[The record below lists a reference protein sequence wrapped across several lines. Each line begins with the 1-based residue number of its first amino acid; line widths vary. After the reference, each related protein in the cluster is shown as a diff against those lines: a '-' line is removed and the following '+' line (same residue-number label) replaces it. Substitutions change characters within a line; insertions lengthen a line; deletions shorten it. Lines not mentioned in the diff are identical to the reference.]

1 MAQITYRANLSAKS
15 FPFISENFGRSV
27 IVGQYDNNFVRQ
39 VVSAEDQDKDIGIPQ
54 IYYCHNVMP
63 TSSGF
68 QSVGYTGILPA
79 ISGITDIVKIFVI
92 RDVDANTIYLGVR
105 ANGDFYVNDGTG
117 SPWVY
122 KLPGIAGRLV
132 TVALVNGSSYI
143 YIERNGCY
151 TYNFG
156 TGGFDYVVLGGLDM
170 SQILGLCDSSGYL
183 IAWTKNSVS
192 WSSTIDPTDFVPSEV
207 TGAGGGGIEEVKG
220 AIRYCI
226 PHTLGFI
233 VGATDNAVAA
243 IAQSNVKYPFQ
254 YRELVGSGGM
264 TSIDLIS
271 YDANTI
277 GLYAY
282 TTAGLQLIN
291 IQQTQTVMPEVTD
304 FVSGKYFEDFDD
316 TTKTFSHTDLAAPM
330 QKAVSVVC
338 ERYLVISYGISELTH
353 AIVYDLVLKRYGKLK
368 LTHVQCFTYTLPT
381 SGIMEVPKQTF
392 AFLKKDGSVAV
403 VDFSI
408 TASSSNGTAVLG
420 KYQLMRAR
428 TLQLDTVSIESI
440 RPAQTFN
447 LTVMTALDGKNT
459 VNSTPS
465 LIDSAGLVREYGTRA
480 VGINHS
486 LLLQGG
492 FMLNSLVLQFNIH
505 GKR

>member
-1 MAQITYRANLSAKS
+1 MSQVTYRANLSAKS
-15 FPFISENFGRSV
+15 FPLLSENFGRSV

-39 VVSAEDQDKDIGIPQ
+39 VVSPEDQDKDIGIPQ
-54 IYYCHNVMP
+54 LYYCHNVLP
-63 TSSGF
+63 VAAGL
-68 QSVGYTGILPA
+68 QSVGYTEILPA
-79 ISGITDIVKIFVI
+79 IGGITDFAKIFII
-92 RDVDANTIYLGVR
+92 RDTDASMVYLGVR
-105 ANGDFYVNDGTG
+105 ANGDFYISDGTG

-132 TVALVNGSSYI
+132 TVALVAGSSYI

-156 TGGFDYVVLGGLDM
+156 TGGFDYVVLGGLDA
-170 SQILGLCDSSGYL
+170 SQIIGLCDSSGYL
-183 IAWTKNSVS
+183 IAWTKNSIA
-192 WSSTIDPTDFVPSEV
+192 WSSTIDPTDFVPSDV
-207 TGAGGGGIEEVKG
+207 TGAGGGGVEEVKG

-233 VGATDNAVAA
+233 IGATDNSVAA
-243 IAQSNVKYPFQ
+243 IAQSNTRYPFQ

-264 TSIDLIS
+264 TSMDLIS

-282 TTAGLQLIN
+282 TTAGMQMIN
-291 IQQTQTVMPEVTD
+291 IQQTQTVLPEITD

-316 TTKTFSHTDLAAPM
+316 STKSFSYTNLSSPM

-338 ERYLVISYGISELTH
+338 ERYLVVSYGISELTH
-353 AIVYDLVLKRYGKLK
+353 AIVYDLVMKRYGKLK
-368 LTHVQCFTYTLPT
+368 LPHVQCFTYTLPAT
-381 SGIMEVPKQTF
+381 GIMEVPKQTF
-392 AFLKKDGSVAV
+392 AFLRKDGSVAV

-408 TASSSNGTAVLG
+408 TSSSSNGTAILG
-420 KYQLMRAR
+420 KYQFARAR
-428 TLQLDTVSIESI
+428 TLQLDTIALESV
-440 RPAQTFN
+440 RPSQSFS
-447 LTVMTALDGKNT
+447 LTVQTALDGKNT
-459 VNSTPS
+459 VNSTPALLS
-465 LIDSAGLVREYGTRA
+465 SAGLSREYGCRA

-486 LLLQGG
+486 LLCQGG